1 MERILIHQNNSLLK
15 EIVGD
20 LRVYLAPLNKLK
32 EAYEALEMGNFSQ
45 KVFDD
50 LISKGTNEIIAAY
63 SKSLNDQLDK
73 TGVVNTK
80 LRGIVL
86 QGSDEPIANLKK
98 ALNDLKEVNP
108 QPRASYG
115 TNPRTQLLQLRDI
128 EHKEGRFQVSD
139 EESLLEKHCRIYVED
154 EQSKMVYSH
163 LMTLQEHLQ
172 AYLKLTTSLGLP
184 RGVFGG
190 TIGDNLQNFFQLDP
204 ETLKLS
210 IRPTSISWAVNHK
223 AEQARL
229 HSMYHN
235 I

>member
-1 MERILIHQNNSLLK
+1 MERILIHQNNLLLK

-45 KVFDD
+45 KVFED

-86 QGSDEPIANLKK
+86 QGSDEPIANLKT

-115 TNPRTQLLQLRDI
+115 TSPRTQLLQLSDI
-128 EHKEGRFQVSD
+128 EFEDGGFQVTN
-139 EESLLEKHCRIYVED
+139 EESLVERHCRIYVED

-163 LMTLQEHLQ
+163 LITLQEHLQ

-210 IRPTSISWAVNHK
+210 IKPTSISWAVNHK